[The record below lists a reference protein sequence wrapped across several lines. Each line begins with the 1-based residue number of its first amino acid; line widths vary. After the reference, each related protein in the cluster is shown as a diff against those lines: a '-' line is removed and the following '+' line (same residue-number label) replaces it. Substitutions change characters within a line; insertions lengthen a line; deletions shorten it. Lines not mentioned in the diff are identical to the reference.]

1 MSSAEAPSPSFEVAV
16 TSVHLSRG
24 GMRSGEPRVR
34 LPIAEMIALA
44 RRCHVRELSLFG
56 SVLRPDFKED
66 SDIDRLVLLA
76 S

>member
-1 MSSAEAPSPSFEVAV
+1 
-16 TSVHLSRG
+16 
-24 GMRSGEPRVR
+24 MRSGEPRVR